1 MLKAVD
7 KPPEDN
13 INKDKIPCLFHK
25 NPFQIFCSKF
35 LASITVAY

>member
-7 KPPEDN
+7 KPPEGKR
-13 INKDKIPCLFHK
+13 NKDKIPCLFQK
-25 NPFQIFCSKF
+25 NLSQIFCSKF